1 MLCRAAQAR
10 EAGDSSADVAASL
23 ASYAALL
30 SATVA
35 PEDVTP
41 LGFTQRHVRC
51 LQHADAACAPAPGA
65 EPAGATRGQGEEE
78 QLPAQ
83 LFCARLMSTPHDD
96 GTGPAGGAAATV
108 LRAPW
113 PMSAEWQ
120 SAHAA
125 LSAAITDNNNHRH
138 HISGHASQRG
148 REGSGAEVP
157 PLRRRRGVP
166 DAMQQPPLRRRRR
179 EEAVISA
186 AAMAEDP
193 PDLPDAAAPQQPA
206 PPSLAAWAM
215 AMTAMTRDL
224 SRRGNGN
231 ALPDNGD
238 DTDDAFLYGLAG
250 TGLSPPRFPSIDALP
265 PMPLALFEQMLRDA
279 ALP

>member
-1 MLCRAAQAR
+1 M
-10 EAGDSSADVAASL
+10 AASL
-23 ASYAALL
+23 ASYARLL

-41 LGFTQRHVRC
+41 LGFTQRHVSC
-51 LQHADAACAPAPGA
+51 LQRADAACAAAAAPDLA
-65 EPAGATRGQGEEE
+65 AATHGQG
-78 QLPAQ
+78 QPQQQQQ
-83 LFCARLMSTPHDD
+83 LFCARLLSTPHDD
-96 GTGPAGGAAATV
+96 GAGPAGGEQAAM

-125 LSAAITDNNNHRH
+125 LSAAITGGIVDGSAALH
-138 HISGHASQRG
+138 G
-148 REGSGAEVP
+148 REGSHADRAGGP

-179 EEAVISA
+179 QENGDEPAEPAEALEA
-186 AAMAEDP
+186 DGAPA
-193 PDLPDAAAPQQPA
+193 LPPA
-206 PPSLAAWAM
+206 PPSLAAWAT

-224 SRRGNGN
+224 SRRN

-250 TGLSPPRFPSIDALP
+250 GGLSPPRFPSIDALP